1 MQFVVPQFI
10 DIETKIIGPITPRQF
25 IILIVMSGLIA
36 LSYKLADFTL
46 FLIEGIIIF
55 LLGITIAFIKV
66 NGQPVYYFFL
76 SLISI
81 LRKPS
86 IRVWQREPSLPEKE
100 LRIKQKIEPDKIKIS
115 RPPLSY
121 SRLNQISLLIDT
133 GGEYQGEDL

>member
-25 IILIVMSGLIA
+25 IILIIMFGLIA
-36 LSYKLADFTL
+36 LSYKLADFAL
-46 FLIEGIIIF
+46 FLIEGVIIF

-86 IRVWQREPSLPEKE
+86 IRVWRREPSLPEKE
-100 LRIKQKIEPDKIKIS
+100 LRIRQKNEPEKIKVI